1 MKNLN
6 PDFVKLL
13 TGSGLV
19 FFFKVLGALAGYIL
33 AYVITTS
40 YGAET
45 FGVFE
50 LCLTFLTIFS
60 VLGRLGLDGALV
72 RFIPEYKEKGEFNSM
87 QKAYKFAMSVALPV
101 SLILGTS
108 FSFQQNT
115 WLRSLNLST

>member
-1 MKNLN
+1 MLKSLTNFLKNLN

-19 FFFKVLGALAGYIL
+19 FFFKILGALAGYIL

-60 VLGRLGLDGALV
+60 VLGRLDLPCKQLANDLARAGTIINPPP
-72 RFIPEYKEKGEFNSM
+72 IPTNPLAIPAITPISK
-87 QKAYKFAMSVALPV
+87 
-101 SLILGTS
+101 T
-108 FSFQQNT
+108 
-115 WLRSLNLST
+115 